1 MAPVVVLPRAIG
13 PMGAAGVQ
21 RVRVRAPRWA
31 PAIAPAYVTTAHSA
45 FAAVNW
51 RVPARG
57 RRGSR
62 VSAPPTCCPLAGG
75 VQIPVQIGGRGSRF
89 HDQIR
94 VTVLTVSGL
103 SGGPAWGCGC
113 TACQT
118 RRCRT
123 TGSARRGEPSRTA
136 WTCART
142 AEVCTWLSGIS
153 ITRREPRPAPHAF
166 GDGGHGSRVPGA

>member
-75 VQIPVQIGGRGSRF
+75 VQIPVQIGGRGFRF

-103 SGGPAWGCGC
+103 SGARLGVVGARHARHGAAERPGLRVVANQAGRHGPAPERRECARSPWVAW
-113 TACQT
+113 TLSVLST
-118 RRCRT
+118 PVLNRCR
-123 TGSARRGEPSRTA
+123 
-136 WTCART
+136 
-142 AEVCTWLSGIS
+142 
-153 ITRREPRPAPHAF
+153 
-166 GDGGHGSRVPGA
+166 

>member
-31 PAIAPAYVTTAHSA
+31 PAIAPAYVTTANSA
-45 FAAVNW
+45 FRRPELAGVL
-51 RVPARG
+51 ARG

-103 SGGPAWGCGC
+103 SGGPAWGWGC
-113 TACQT
+113 TAGQT

-123 TGSARRGEPSRTA
+123 TGS
-136 WTCART
+136 
-142 AEVCTWLSGIS
+142 
-153 ITRREPRPAPHAF
+153 
-166 GDGGHGSRVPGA
+166 

>member
-62 VSAPPTCCPLAGG
+62 VSAPPACCPLAGG
-75 VQIPVQIGGRGSRF
+75 VQIPVQIGGRGARF
-89 HDQIR
+89 HNQIR

-103 SGGPAWGCGC
+103 FGGPGLGLWVRGMPD
-113 TACQT
+113 TALQNDRVCASW
-118 RRCRT
+118 RT
-123 TGSARRGEPSRTA
+123 KPDGMDLRQNGGYRVSRL
-136 WTCART
+136 R
-142 AEVCTWLSGIS
+142 
-153 ITRREPRPAPHAF
+153 HANYN
-166 GDGGHGSRVPGA
+166 A

>member
-31 PAIAPAYVTTAHSA
+31 PAIAPAYVTTANSA
-45 FAAVNW
+45 FRRRELAGVL
-51 RVPARG
+51 ARG

-103 SGGPAWGCGC
+103 SRGPGLGLWVHGMPDTALQNDRVCASWRTKPDGMDLRQNGGYLKASLSTPHL
-113 TACQT
+113 T
-118 RRCRT
+118 RT
-123 TGSARRGEPSRTA
+123 FAA
-136 WTCART
+136 
-142 AEVCTWLSGIS
+142 
-153 ITRREPRPAPHAF
+153 
-166 GDGGHGSRVPGA
+166 